1 MSAALSPST
10 GRRYGLR
17 RVCQV
22 WGVPRS
28 TVYAAQARSSSQ
40 PTGAPGPELAQELSS
55 QPTGAALVER
65 VQESTAQ
72 PTGAPQAEEA
82 FIPSKRIPER
92 VGAAEKYVPTKDIE
106 NSVSPKD
113 SVATEDKT
121 EEKQSETIN
130 NHKKRDDG
138 SLSNAKLLELIK
150 EDIKMSPFIGEGYKK
165 IFQRLKRKEIKT
177 SRKRIL
183 RLMREN
189 NLLSPSRSPKGEK
202 NKHDGRITTD
212 NPNEMWGTDGMKI
225 MTAEEGWIWVFTAV
239 EHWNA
244 ECVGYHVAKIG
255 SRYEALE
262 PLRQGLE
269 EYRGGTG
276 EGAGKGISA
285 RHDWGTQYTSDHFTN
300 QLKYW
305 EMKQSYGYVR
315 EPETNGVA
323 ERFNRTLKEQV
334 FNGRTYKNVEE
345 VRKALGEF
353 IGKYNE
359 AWLVEK
365 NGYRSPLEL
374 RRLVEQSRAAA

>member
-1 MSAALSPST
+1 VSAALSPST

-40 PTGAPGPELAQELSS
+40 PTGA
-55 QPTGAALVER
+55 ALVER

-72 PTGAPQAEEA
+72 PTGAPQEEEA

-92 VGAAEKYVPTKDIE
+92 VGAGEKHVPTKDTE

-121 EEKQSETIN
+121 EEKQSETTKT
-130 NHKKRDDG
+130 HKKRDDV

-150 EDIKMSPFIGEGYKK
+150 EDIKTSPFIGEGYKK

-225 MTAEEGWIWVFTAV
+225 MTVEEGWIWVFTAV

-269 EYRGGTG
+269 KYRGGTG
-276 EGAGKGISA
+276 KGAGKGISA
-285 RHDWGTQYTSDHFTN
+285 RHDWGTQYTSEHFTN
-300 QLKYW
+300 HLKYW

-334 FNGRTYKNVEE
+334 FNGMTYKNVEE

-365 NGYRSPLEL
+365 NGYRSPLEM

>member
-1 MSAALSPST
+1 
-10 GRRYGLR
+10 
-17 RVCQV
+17 V

-28 TVYAAQARSSSQ
+28 TVYAAQARGSSQ
-40 PTGAPGPELAQELSS
+40 PTGAPRPELAQELSS

-82 FIPSKRIPER
+82 FIPSKPIPER
-92 VGAAEKYVPTKDIE
+92 VGAAEKYVPTKDTE
-106 NSVSPKD
+106 DSVSPKD

-121 EEKQSETIN
+121 EEKQSETTK

-150 EDIKMSPFIGEGYKK
+150 EDIKMSPFIGEGYRK
-165 IFQRLKRKEIKT
+165 IFQRLKRKGIKT

-189 NLLSPSRSPKGEK
+189 NLLSPNRSPKGEK
-202 NKHDGRITTD
+202 NIHDGRITTD
-212 NPNEMWGTDGMKI
+212 NPNEMWGTDGMRI
-225 MTAEEGWIWVFTAV
+225 QTTEEGWSWVFTAV

-255 SRYEALE
+255 NRYEALE

-276 EGAGKGISA
+276 KGAGKGISA
-285 RHDWGTQYTSDHFTN
+285 RHDWGTQYTSEHFTN

-334 FNGRTYKNVEE
+334 FNGKIYKTVEE
-345 VRKALGEF
+345 VRKALREF
-353 IGKYNE
+353 IVKYNE

-374 RRLVEQSRAAA
+374 RRLVEQSRAVA

>member
-28 TVYAAQARSSSQ
+28 TVYVAQARS
-40 PTGAPGPELAQELSS
+40 SS

-92 VGAAEKYVPTKDIE
+92 VGAAEKYVPTKDTE

-113 SVATEDKT
+113 SVATEDKAKK
-121 EEKQSETIN
+121 KQIETVN

-150 EDIKMSPFIGEGYKK
+150 EDIKTSPFIGEGYKK

-244 ECVGYHVAKIG
+244 ECVGYHGVHLPNYTQAT
-255 SRYEALE
+255 AL
-262 PLRQGLE
+262 
-269 EYRGGTG
+269 
-276 EGAGKGISA
+276 AS
-285 RHDWGTQYTSDHFTN
+285 
-300 QLKYW
+300 
-305 EMKQSYGYVR
+305 
-315 EPETNGVA
+315 
-323 ERFNRTLKEQV
+323 
-334 FNGRTYKNVEE
+334 
-345 VRKALGEF
+345 
-353 IGKYNE
+353 
-359 AWLVEK
+359 
-365 NGYRSPLEL
+365 
-374 RRLVEQSRAAA
+374 